1 VTDARCCI
9 NVILCFLFQI
19 SDEAFIL
26 AIACNKTDLESE
38 RVVSK
43 SRAEVFA
50 EKNNA
55 LLFETSAK
63 DNTGVEE
70 LFKKVSEEVTLKCF
84 ISGNNVPYLC

>member
-1 VTDARCCI
+1 
-9 NVILCFLFQI
+9 
-19 SDEAFIL
+19 
-26 AIACNKTDLESE
+26 
-38 RVVSK
+38 VSK

-84 ISGNNVPYLC
+84 ISGNNIPYSC